1 MFASELHQLS
11 GQTNESVAPAKSL
24 DAAGTFDTEPR
35 PPRPRLFYLDN
46 LRILLTVLVVL
57 FHAAITYGNIPIWY
71 YTEPARDSSGVA
83 LDLLV
88 MFNQTFFMGF
98 FFLIAGYFVPG
109 SYDRKGGR
117 SFMKHRLVRLGIPL
131 LAFLLVLRP
140 ILIAGLYP
148 KLRAM
153 AAKQGV
159 DLPYWLF
166 YLVTWDPGPL
176 WFVEVLLLCSALYV
190 LYRKYCGE
198 DLETQRSDPALAGA
212 CAPGR
217 GAILGFALTL
227 AVLTYLWRFIVPLG
241 QYWPLVGLPTPAY
254 LPQYASL
261 FTVGLLA
268 YRRGWLQALSGAAG
282 WFGLAMAVVASA
294 VLLPFTMQADLNT
307 ARGERVDGLGRVLLH
322 VAMQAD
328 LNRSL
333 GHGTWQ
339 SMVQALWESLFA
351 VGVIVALLV
360 LFRERLN
367 VQGWAGRFLYEQAYA
382 VYVIHPLVLVGL
394 GHAFAW
400 LNAIAVVKFAIVA
413 VLALPL
419 CWMSAYLIRSLPAA
433 RRVL

>member
-1 MFASELHQLS
+1 LYANDLHEPS
-11 GQTNESVAPAKSL
+11 GQTKESVALAKYQ
-24 DAAGTFDTEPR
+24 DAAGTFDTEPG
-35 PPRPRLFYLDN
+35 PPRTRLSYLDN

-57 FHAAITYGNIPIWY
+57 HHAAITYGNIPIWY
-71 YTEPARDSSGVA
+71 YTEPARDTSGTA

-117 SFMKHRLVRLGIPL
+117 AFMNDRLVRLGIPL
-131 LAFLLVLRP
+131 LAFLLLLRP
-140 ILIAGLYP
+140 ILLMDRYP
-148 KLRAM
+148 KIRAM
-153 AAKQGV
+153 AAQQGAE
-159 DLPYWLF
+159 LPYWLL
-166 YLVTWDPGPL
+166 YLVTWDPGPM
-176 WFVEVLLLCSALYV
+176 WFVEVLLLFSALYV
-190 LYRKYCGE
+190 LYRKYSRGKPAA
-198 DLETQRSDPALAGA
+198 QRSDPAGTGA
-212 CAPGR
+212 WAPGK
-217 GAILGFALTL
+217 GAILGFALAL
-227 AVLTYLWRFIVPLG
+227 GLLTYLWRFIVPLG

-261 FTVGLLA
+261 FVIGMLA
-268 YRRGWLQALSGAAG
+268 YRRGWQQALARRTG

-294 VLLPFTMQADLNT
+294 VLLPFAARADLN
-307 ARGERVDGLGRVLLH
+307 
-322 VAMQAD
+322 VAV
-328 LNRSL
+328 

-360 LFRERLN
+360 LFRERIN
-367 VQGWAGRFLYEQAYA
+367 VQGWPGRVLSEQAYA

-413 VLALPL
+413 ALALPL
-419 CWMSAYLIRSLPAA
+419 CWTCAYLIRSLPLA